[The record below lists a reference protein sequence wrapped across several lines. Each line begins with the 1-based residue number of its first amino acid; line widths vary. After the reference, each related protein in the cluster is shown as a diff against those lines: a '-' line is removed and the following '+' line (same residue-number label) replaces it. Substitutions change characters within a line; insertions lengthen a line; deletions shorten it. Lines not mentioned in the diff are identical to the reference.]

1 MSRDEAITVLDQAG
15 FMVEPRGM
23 EWSIVP
29 PPGTPAAEL
38 QPGGAV
44 LPERLMIAVAK
55 VIKQRMS
62 PAYRLMEASRWN

>member
-15 FMVEPRGM
+15 FTVEPRGF

-29 PPGTPAAEL
+29 PPGTPAAQL
-38 QPGGAV
+38 QPSGAV
-44 LPERLMIAVAK
+44 LPERLMIAVAR
-55 VIKQRMS
+55 VVKQRMS

>member
-1 MSRDEAITVLDQAG
+1 MSRDEAIAVLDQAG

-29 PPGTPAAEL
+29 PPGTSAAQL

-44 LPERLMIAVAK
+44 LPERIMIAVAR
-55 VIKQRMS
+55 VIKQRMT
-62 PAYRLMEASRWN
+62 PAYQMMEASRWN